1 MGFLDRARK
10 MAEQAQAKLDEA
22 QQQFDQR
29 PAAREGAGPAPE
41 HDQDGHPLTPMR
53 EEPSGA
59 SLRPPGAAGPS
70 GDAPAP
76 DPAAPVP
83 ASAAGGA
90 PSTAGT
96 ATVPDPGVPHASGVT
111 APVGPASPGDVG
123 ASGGEDVPGTSASA
137 PTAPTR
143 EREHDHAPPKLTGG
157 DPLRP

>member
-29 PAAREGAGPAPE
+29 PAARQGAGSAPE
-41 HDQDGHPLTPMR
+41 HDPHGRPLTPMR
-53 EEPSGA
+53 DEPSGA
-59 SLRPPGAAGPS
+59 SLRPAGAAGPA

-76 DPAAPVP
+76 DPAAPEP

-96 ATVPDPGVPHASGVT
+96 DTVPDPGVPHASGVS
-111 APVGPASPGDVG
+111 APRGAASSRDVG
-123 ASGGEDVPGTSASA
+123 AGGGAA
-137 PTAPTR
+137 PTAPATDR
-143 EREHDHAPPKLTGG
+143 EHAPPKLSGG
-157 DPLRP
+157 DPLNP